1 MESLGSAE
9 TQILALLSFL
19 AETAL
24 RPKLTISPSPIHIP
38 VSAQE
43 EILLCHVDCQ
53 KDWMGEL

>member
-9 TQILALLSFL
+9 TQTLALLSFL

-24 RPKLTISPSPIHIP
+24 RPKLTISPSPIHIA

-43 EILLCHVDCQ
+43 EILLRHVDCQ
-53 KDWMGEL
+53 NNWMVEL